1 MIDQHHIQDIEDLLQ
16 ALKPKSELVIV
27 KLGANYQ
34 QDRDLVDQI
43 ILKVQKTRGT
53 SLQYKKLSGELSA
66 RLKTELQVSQNPVL
80 LFIQHGELKAL
91 LEGLVAQYQ
100 IEEIIEAIERP

>member
-1 MIDQHHIQDIEDLLQ
+1 MIDQHHIQDIDDLLQ
-16 ALKPKSELVIV
+16 ALQSRKELVIV
-27 KLGANYQ
+27 KLGAHYQ

-43 ILKVQKTRGT
+43 ILKVQKTRAT
-53 SLQYKKLSGELSA
+53 SLQYKKLGGELSA

-80 LFIQHGELKAL
+80 LFIRHGELKAL

-100 IEEIIEAIERP
+100 IEEIIEEIERP